1 MIKNTSNVYLHR
13 LKFSQ
18 SGPTCGSNCLFLG
31 LGANIAGRWGSPEE
45 TLLRALGALA
55 QAGLEPLATSRF
67 FVTKPVGGARQPD
80 FLNAV
85 IRARAS
91 LAPLS
96 LLRLVKA
103 LERQAGRRPGRR
115 WGPRPLDIDILD
127 YGGRRLGRPEAKRQ
141 HDRLIL
147 PHPELHR
154 RAFVLV
160 PLAEIAPRWRHPGLG
175 ASVSA
180 LLHRLGPRARREV
193 VAKPLI
199 SRPPHAKSRAR

>member
-18 SGPTCGSNCLFLG
+18 SGQTCGSNCLFLG

-45 TLLRALGALA
+45 TLVRALGALA
-55 QAGLEPLATSRF
+55 QAGLDPLACSGLF
-67 FVTKPVGGARQPD
+67 LTKPVGGGRQPA

-85 IRARAS
+85 IRTRTS

-96 LLRLVKA
+96 LLRLLKG

-127 YGGRRLGRPEAKRQ
+127 YGGRRLGRPGAKRQ
-141 HDRLIL
+141 PGRLLL

-160 PLAEIAPRWRHPGLG
+160 PLAAIAPRWHHPVLG
-175 ASVSA
+175 ASASA
-180 LLHRLGPRARREV
+180 LLHHLGPRARRDIL
-193 VAKPLI
+193 AKP
-199 SRPPHAKSRAR
+199 